1 MSGEKNTN
9 VMPERDLTVKQGFKL
24 SKFLVSWEMVLVYI
38 LILINVVLMASKP
51 NLYFSPGTIQS
62 IIQSGMDVCPLV
74 LGMILILMLGDI
86 DVSVA
91 ANMIFASMA
100 TGLSMDAGMPAVVA
114 VIIGILAGAV
124 CGAFNGFCV
133 AYIGM
138 PAVIVTI
145 ATSMLFR
152 GIVKIV
158 LDVNVLKNFPGF
170 YRTIAWS
177 NIAGIP
183 LALIIFL
190 IMGAGF
196 VFLLQKSKFG
206 RKLYIMGNNATC
218 AQYSGIDVKK
228 TKLTVFII
236 MGAMCGVASIFFV
249 GRMGGSVSSTMGTGY
264 EMTAIAICV
273 LGGVSTNGGKGKVY
287 GPIIATLIMA
297 FLTYTLG
304 LLDVDANSR
313 KIVTGF
319 ILIIAVLIPNV
330 NRQLLANLKLKLIY
344 KGNKNVEALNIR
356 TEKEVKALKGTIAET
371 KKDSSLNESDKA
383 AKVKKCEE
391 KIVSLQ
397 KKCKEQTAAML
408 REQREDERKAKERF
422 AAK

>member
-9 VMPERDLTVKQGFKL
+9 VPVRDLSVKQGFKL

-38 LILINVVLMASKP
+38 LVLINLVLMATRT
-51 NLYFSPGTIQS
+51 NLYFVSGTIQA

-91 ANMIFASMA
+91 ATMIFASMV
-100 TGLSMDAGMPAVVA
+100 TGLCCQSGMPA
-114 VIIGILAGAV
+114 IIGVILGVAAGAL
-124 CGAFNGFCV
+124 CGAFNGFFV

-152 GIVKIV
+152 GIVKII
-158 LDVNVLKNFPGF
+158 LDVNVLKIFPSF
-170 YRTIAWS
+170 YTTIAWS

-183 LALIIFL
+183 LSLILFL

-196 VFLLQKSKFG
+196 VFLLQKSRFG
-206 RKLYIMGNNATC
+206 RKLYIIGNNPTC

-228 TKLTVFII
+228 TKLIVFIV

-304 LLDVDANSR
+304 LLEVDANSR

-330 NRQLLANLKLKLIY
+330 NRELLASLKLKFIY
-344 KGNKNVEALNIR
+344 KGNKNIEALNIK
-356 TEKEVKALKGTIAET
+356 TAAEVKALKESIAEA
-371 KKDSSLNESDKA
+371 KKDTSLNETDRA
-383 AKVKKCEE
+383 AKIKKAED
-391 KIVSLQ
+391 KIDSLQ
-397 KKCKEQTAAML
+397 KKCKKQTEL
-408 REQREDERKAKERF
+408 WLQEQREDEKKAKERF

>member
-1 MSGEKNTN
+1 MSGEKNTKSAP
-9 VMPERDLTVKQGFKL
+9 VRDLTVKQGFKL

-38 LILINVVLMASKP
+38 LILINIVLIFRKA
-51 NLYFSPGTIQS
+51 NLYFSPGTIQA

-74 LGMILILMLGDI
+74 LGMIFILMLGDI

-91 ANMIFASMA
+91 STMIFASMV
-100 TGLSMDAGMPAVVA
+100 TGLCCSAGMPAIVGVVA
-114 VIIGILAGAV
+114 GILAGGL
-124 CGAFNGFCV
+124 CGAFNGFFV

-152 GIVKIV
+152 GIVKII
-158 LDVNVLKNFPGF
+158 LDVNVLKEFPSF
-170 YRTIAWS
+170 YTTIAWM

-183 LALIIFL
+183 FSLIIFL
-190 IMGAGF
+190 LMGAVF
-196 VFLLQKSKFG
+196 VFILHKSKFG
-206 RKLYIMGNNATC
+206 RQLYVIGNNAMC
-218 AQYSGIDVKK
+218 AEYSGIDVKK
-228 TKLTVFII
+228 TKLTVFIL
-236 MGAMCGVASIFFV
+236 MGAMCGIASIFFV

-304 LLDVDANSR
+304 LLEVDANTR

-330 NRQLLANLKLKLIY
+330 NRQLMANIRLKVVF
-344 KGNKNVEALNIR
+344 KGNKNIEALNNK
-356 TEKEVKALKGTIAET
+356 TAEEVKVLKGTIAET
-371 KKDSSLNESDKA
+371 KKDASMSESDKA
-383 AKVKKCEE
+383 AKIKKCED
-391 KIVSLQ
+391 KIASLQ
-397 KKCKEQTAAML
+397 KKCKEQTAVWL
-408 REQREDERKAKERF
+408 QEQREDERKAKERF
-422 AAK
+422 AVK

>member
-1 MSGEKNTN
+1 MSENKNTA
-9 VMPERDLTVKQGFKL
+9 PARDLTVKQGFKL

-38 LILINVVLMASKP
+38 LLLINLVLMATRT
-51 NLYFSPGTIQS
+51 NLYFSGGTVQS

-91 ANMIFASMA
+91 ATMIFASMA
-100 TGLSMDAGMPAVVA
+100 TGLCCQAGMPAIVGV
-114 VIIGILAGAV
+114 LAGLVAGGL
-124 CGAFNGFCV
+124 CGAFNGFFV
-133 AYIGM
+133 AYVGM

-158 LDVNVLKNFPGF
+158 LDVNVLKVFPSF
-170 YRTIAWS
+170 YVTIAWS

-183 LALIIFL
+183 LALILFL
-190 IMGAGF
+190 VMSAGF
-196 VFLLQKSKFG
+196 IFLLQKSKFG
-206 RKLYIMGNNATC
+206 RQLYIIGNNATC

-228 TKLTVFII
+228 TKLIVFIL
-236 MGAMCGVASIFFV
+236 MGVMCGVASIFFV

-287 GPIIATLIMA
+287 GSVIATLIMA

-304 LLDVDANSR
+304 LLEVDANSR

-330 NRQLLANLKLKLIY
+330 NRQLIANLKLKFIY
-344 KGNKNVEALNIR
+344 KGNKNVEALNIK
-356 TEKEVKALKGTIAET
+356 TAEEVKALRAAIAELQ
-371 KKDSSLNESDKA
+371 KDSTVSDADKS
-383 AKVKKCEE
+383 AKIKKNEE

-397 KKCKEQTAAML
+397 KKCKEQTAAWL
-408 REQREDERKAKERF
+408 EEQREDERKAKERF

>member
-1 MSGEKNTN
+1 MSGEKNSNTAP
-9 VMPERDLTVKQGFKL
+9 VRDLTVKQGFKL

-38 LILINVVLMASKP
+38 LILINIVLIASRP
-51 NLYFSPGTIQS
+51 NLYFSSGTIQS

-100 TGLSMDAGMPAVVA
+100 TGLCCQAGLPALAA
-114 VIIGILAGAV
+114 VIIGILAGAA
-124 CGAFNGFCV
+124 CGMFNGVCV

-158 LDVNVLKNFPGF
+158 LDVNVLKQFPGF
-170 YRTIAWS
+170 YTAIAWT
-177 NIAGIP
+177 NIAEIP
-183 LALIIFL
+183 LSLILFL

-206 RKLYIMGNNATC
+206 RKLYIIGNNPTC
-218 AQYSGIDVKK
+218 AEYSGIDVKK
-228 TKLTVFII
+228 TKLLVFVI

-304 LLDVDANSR
+304 LLEVDANTR

-330 NRQLLANLKLKLIY
+330 NKQLLANLKLKFIY
-344 KGNKNVEALNIR
+344 KGNKNAEALNNR
-356 TEKEVKALKGTIAET
+356 TLEEVKALKNTIAET
-371 KKDSSLNESDKA
+371 RKDTSLSEPDKGV
-383 AKVKKCEE
+383 KIKKCDD
-391 KIVSLQ
+391 KIASLQ
-397 KKCKEQTAAML
+397 KKCKEQTAAL
-408 REQREDERKAKERF
+408 LKEQREDERKAKERF
-422 AAK
+422 AVK

>member
-9 VMPERDLTVKQGFKL
+9 VPVRDLSVKQGFKL
-24 SKFLVSWEMVLVYI
+24 SKFLVSWEMVLIYI
-38 LILINVVLMASKP
+38 LILINLVLIATRT
-51 NLYFSPGTIQS
+51 NLYFAPGTIQA

-91 ANMIFASMA
+91 STMIFASIV
-100 TGLSMDAGMPAVVA
+100 TGLCCQSGMPA
-114 VIIGILAGAV
+114 IIGVVLGIGAGAL
-124 CGAFNGFCV
+124 CGAFNGFFV

-152 GIVKIV
+152 GVVKII
-158 LDVNVLKNFPGF
+158 LDVNVLKVFPSF
-170 YRTIAWS
+170 YTTVAWT

-183 LALIIFL
+183 LSLILFL
-190 IMGAGF
+190 VMGAGF
-196 VFLLQKSKFG
+196 VFLLQKSRFG
-206 RKLYIMGNNATC
+206 RKLYIIGNNPTC

-228 TKLTVFII
+228 TKLIVFVI

-287 GPIIATLIMA
+287 GPVIATLIMA

-304 LLDVDANSR
+304 LLEVDANSR

-330 NRQLLANLKLKLIY
+330 NRELLASMKLKFIY
-344 KGNKNVEALNIR
+344 KGNKNIEALNVK
-356 TEKEVKALKGTIAET
+356 TAAEVKALKESIAEA
-371 KKDSSLNESDKA
+371 KKDTSLNETDKA
-383 AKVKKCEE
+383 SKIKKAED
-391 KIVSLQ
+391 KIDSLQ
-397 KKCKEQTAAML
+397 KKCKKQTELWL
-408 REQREDERKAKERF
+408 REQREDEKKAKERF

>member
-9 VMPERDLTVKQGFKL
+9 VPVRDLSVKQGFKL
-24 SKFLVSWEMVLVYI
+24 SKFLVSWEMVLIYI
-38 LILINVVLMASKP
+38 LVLINLVLMATRT
-51 NLYFSPGTIQS
+51 NLYFAPGTIQA

-91 ANMIFASMA
+91 ATMIFASMV
-100 TGLSMDAGMPAVVA
+100 TGLCCQSGMPAFIGVILGVA
-114 VIIGILAGAV
+114 AGAL
-124 CGAFNGFCV
+124 CGAFNGFFV

-152 GIVKIV
+152 GIVKII
-158 LDVNVLKNFPGF
+158 LDVNVLKIFPGF
-170 YRTIAWS
+170 YTTIAWA

-183 LALIIFL
+183 LSLLLFL
-190 IMGAGF
+190 VMGAGF
-196 VFLLQKSKFG
+196 VFLLQKSRFG
-206 RKLYIMGNNATC
+206 RKLYIIGNNPTC

-228 TKLTVFII
+228 TKLIVFVV

-304 LLDVDANSR
+304 LLEVDANSR

-330 NRQLLANLKLKLIY
+330 NKELIANLKLKFIY
-344 KGNKNVEALNIR
+344 KGNKNVEALNIK
-356 TEKEVKALKGTIAET
+356 TAAEVKALKESIAEA
-371 KKDSSLNESDKA
+371 KKNTSLNETDRA
-383 AKVKKCEE
+383 AKIKKAED
-391 KIVSLQ
+391 KIDSLQ
-397 KKCKEQTAAML
+397 KKCKKQTEVWL
-408 REQREDERKAKERF
+408 QEQREDEKKAKERF

>member
-1 MSGEKNTN
+1 MGENKTN
-9 VMPERDLTVKQGFKL
+9 VPVRDLTIKQGFKL

-38 LILINVVLMASKP
+38 LIAINIVLIATRS

-86 DVSVA
+86 DVSA
-91 ANMIFASMA
+91 AATMIFASMA
-100 TGLSMDAGMPAVVA
+100 TGLCCDAGMPAIIA
-114 VIIGILAGAV
+114 VLAGIAAGAL
-124 CGAFNGFCV
+124 CGAFNGFFV
-133 AYIGM
+133 AYVQM

-158 LDVNVLKNFPGF
+158 LDVNVLKNFPSF
-170 YRTIAWS
+170 YVTIAWT

-183 LALIIFL
+183 LALLLFFV
-190 IMGAGF
+190 MAAGF
-196 VFLLQKSKFG
+196 VFILQKSRFG
-206 RKLYIMGNNATC
+206 RTLYIIGNNPTC
-218 AQYSGIDVKK
+218 AEYSGINVKK
-228 TKLTVFII
+228 TKLLVFVI

-287 GPIIATLIMA
+287 GPVIATLIFA

-313 KIVTGF
+313 KIVTGL
-319 ILIIAVLIPNV
+319 ILIIAVLIPNMKE
-330 NRQLLANLKLKLIY
+330 LKQKL
-344 KGNKNVEALNIR
+344 
-356 TEKEVKALKGTIAET
+356 T
-371 KKDSSLNESDKA
+371 KKKA
-383 AKVKKCEE
+383 
-391 KIVSLQ
+391 
-397 KKCKEQTAAML
+397 
-408 REQREDERKAKERF
+408 
-422 AAK
+422 